1 MSRGLGGGLDKW
13 LTPYAMIMKINYL
26 VDVVDDD
33 DGDQEVLSVANDDGD
48 GDDDVSKLLQQVKC
62 VLKLH

>member
-1 MSRGLGGGLDKW
+1 
-13 LTPYAMIMKINYL
+13 MIMKINYL